1 MMRTFEPPHRHIL
14 YFNAAI
20 RMSAHARKNR
30 LASEYAKCKNRLCD
44 FRLTAMTDDPS
55 QPDSAASAMERKLP
69 PAAQRALAEAD
80 ARRKLA
86 ARDAKSPPKELQGP
100 KGPEPTRYGD
110 WESKGIA
117 SDF

>member
-44 FRLTAMTDDPS
+44 FRLTAMTNDPS
-55 QPDSAASAMERKLP
+55 QPDSAACATERKLP
-69 PAAQRALAEAD
+69 AAAQRALAEAD